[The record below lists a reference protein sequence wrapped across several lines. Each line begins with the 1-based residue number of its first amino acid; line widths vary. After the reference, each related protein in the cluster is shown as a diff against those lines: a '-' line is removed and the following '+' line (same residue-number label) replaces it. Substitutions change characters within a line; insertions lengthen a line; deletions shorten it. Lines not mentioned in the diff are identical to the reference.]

1 MSQTDTDDSSKT
13 EEPTERKL
21 KKAREKGDVP
31 TSKEVGHLLIYG
43 ALLVFVGLYLPL
55 KAAIGAS
62 SLGSLFD
69 IAGAVDI
76 GTGQAGL
83 DDLRGV
89 LAPQV
94 FQVGSIVAGS
104 LGILLVAAMISGALQ
119 GPFVVSKER
128 ITPKLDKISPGK
140 GIKRI
145 ASANNLVEFAKSF
158 VKLTL
163 FGGLAVWVSWVA
175 IRKLLPGTIML
186 PEFVPSMIAEN
197 AVLMLAWIVLLMFPI
212 TAADIAWKRYS
223 HHKKQRMSLKELR
236 DDHKDAEGD
245 PQIKGKRDQLRRAR
259 ARQRMQKAVPTA
271 TLVVTNPTHF
281 AVALRYERGRD
292 ASPVCVAKGTDQIA
306 GRIRQLAH
314 ENEIPVIESRA
325 LARALHATCEIDHP
339 IPKAH
344 WAEVAELVA
353 FVFDLRNKIR
363 RKLPSGASHRRQED
377 EEA

>member
-21 KKAREKGDVP
+21 RKARDKGDVA
-31 TSKEVGHLLIYG
+31 TSKEVGHLFIYG
-43 ALLVFVGLYLPL
+43 GLLAFVGLYLPL
-55 KAAIGAS
+55 KIATGAS
-62 SLGSLFD
+62 SLGALFD

-83 DDLRGV
+83 DDLRGI

-104 LGILLVAAMISGALQ
+104 LGILLVAAIVSGALQ

-128 ITPKLDKISPGK
+128 ITPKLEKISPAK

-158 VKLTL
+158 VKLML
-163 FGGLAVWVSWVA
+163 FGALASWVSWSA
-175 IRKLLPGTIML
+175 IRTLLPGTIML
-186 PEFVPSMIAEN
+186 PEFLPGMIGQN
-197 AVLMLAWIVLLMFPI
+197 AVQLLAWIVLLMIPI
-212 TAADIAWKRYS
+212 TGADIAWKRYS
-223 HHKKQRMSLKELR
+223 HHKKQRMTLKELR
-236 DDHKDAEGD
+236 DEHKDSEGD

-259 ARQRMQKAVPTA
+259 ARQRMQQAVPTA

-281 AVALRYERGRD
+281 AVALRYDRGRD
-292 ASPVCVAKGTDQIA
+292 AAPVCVAKGTDQIA
-306 GRIRQLAH
+306 GRIRHLAH

-363 RKLPSGASHRRQED
+363 RQLPTGASLRRQED
-377 EEA
+377 EE